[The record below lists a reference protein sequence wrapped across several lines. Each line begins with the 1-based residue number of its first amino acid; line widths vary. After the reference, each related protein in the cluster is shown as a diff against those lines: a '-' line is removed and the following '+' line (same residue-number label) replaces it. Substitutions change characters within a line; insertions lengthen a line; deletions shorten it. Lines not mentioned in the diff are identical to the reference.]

1 MTKLHTMYFF
11 YISYNI
17 QKAYIFFK
25 FIWRHKKVSKHVANS
40 LEVLVEVVDLALGAD
55 MVFGNYRILEKR

>member
-1 MTKLHTMYFF
+1 MTKLDTLYLFL
-11 YISYNI
+11 ISYDIKKENI
-17 QKAYIFFK
+17 FLNLCNGI
-25 FIWRHKKVSKHVANS
+25 KVSKHAANS